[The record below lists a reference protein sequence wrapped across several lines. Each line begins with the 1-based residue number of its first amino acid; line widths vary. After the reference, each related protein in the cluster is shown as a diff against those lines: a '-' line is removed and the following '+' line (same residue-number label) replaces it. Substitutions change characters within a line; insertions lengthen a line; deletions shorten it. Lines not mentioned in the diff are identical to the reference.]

1 MENNQPTKRIILIG
15 MGIVGTLIVLDGVTM
30 PLRMREMTTIP
41 VHHLLHAGMAVG
53 AGLLAM
59 AVAAKLPPR
68 EKERVWWVLP
78 AALAPAGGLFLMW
91 PTKYA
96 YLMGH
101 PVLHLLDHLGIA
113 LCSVLA
119 VFAAQAYVRGLG
131 WPMLVL
137 LVAMDAGA
145 AGGFGVA
152 LGPGAS
158 SSEGAMAA
166 MGSSETSGLM
176 TGNPMGVPGMN
187 TTAPTSLHAL
197 GQKLSQTLG
206 CIACHHVDGAKAV
219 GPSWR
224 NLAGYPQKLADG
236 TTEIADYQFLRN
248 AILYPEKMRLEGF
261 PPNAMPN
268 SYRAMLSGP
277 QHTNEVELN
286 ALIWY
291 INTLSDHSSP
301 ATQPPVP
308 DKPGK

>member
-1 MENNQPTKRIILIG
+1 MENDHSIKRKAIVG
-15 MGIVGTLIVLDGVTM
+15 MGIVGALITLDGVTI
-30 PLRMREMTTIP
+30 PLRSHEMTTIA
-41 VHHLLHAGMAVG
+41 VHHLLHSGMAAG

-59 AVAAKLPPR
+59 ALAANLPNR
-68 EKERVWWVLP
+68 DQERAWWVLP
-78 AALAPAGGLFLMW
+78 AVLAPVIGLALMW
-91 PTKYA
+91 PSEYA

-101 PVLHLLDHLGIA
+101 PWLHLLDHLGIA

-145 AGGFGVA
+145 AGGFGVSP
-152 LGPGAS
+152 GPSDLLSPQAS
-158 SSEGAMAA
+158 AESSEMGAAG
-166 MGSSETSGLM
+166 MGGSM
-176 TGNPMGVPGMN
+176 ITGAGMN
-187 TTAPTSLHAL
+187 VPQNAPLHVL
-197 GQKLSQTLG
+197 GQRLSQTLG
-206 CIACHHVDGAKAV
+206 CVACHHVDGTKAV

-236 TTEIADYQFLRN
+236 TTEIADYQFLKN
-248 AILYPEKMRLEGF
+248 AILYPEHLQLQGF
-261 PPNAMPN
+261 PPGAMPT

-291 INTLSDHSSP
+291 LNTLSDRSSP
-301 ATQPPVP
+301 ATRPPIP
-308 DKPGK
+308 DEPKK

>member
-1 MENNQPTKRIILIG
+1 MENNQPIKRITLIG
-15 MGIVGTLIVLDGVTM
+15 MGIVGALLVLDGVTM
-30 PLRMREMTTIP
+30 PLRMQEMTTIP

-59 AVAAKLPPR
+59 ALAAKLPPR

-78 AALAPAGGLFLMW
+78 AALAPAAGLFLMW
-91 PTKYA
+91 PTEYA

-101 PVLHLLDHLGIA
+101 PWLHLLDHLGIA

-119 VFAAQAYVRGLG
+119 VFASQAYVRGLG

-145 AGGFGVA
+145 AGGFGVSP
-152 LGPGAS
+152 GPSDLLSPQASAAS
-158 SSEGAMAA
+158 SEMGAAG
-166 MGSSETSGLM
+166 MGGSMIAGAGT
-176 TGNPMGVPGMN
+176 NVPQN
-187 TTAPTSLHAL
+187 APLHVL
-197 GQKLSQTLG
+197 GQRLSQTLG
-206 CIACHHVDGAKAV
+206 CVACHHVDGTKAV

-236 TTEIADYQFLRN
+236 TTEIADYQFLKN
-248 AILYPEKMRLEGF
+248 AILYPEHLHLEGY

-277 QHTNEVELN
+277 QHTNETQLN

-291 INTLSDHSSP
+291 INTSSDRSGP
-301 ATQPPVP
+301 ATRPPIP
-308 DKPGK
+308 DEPKK